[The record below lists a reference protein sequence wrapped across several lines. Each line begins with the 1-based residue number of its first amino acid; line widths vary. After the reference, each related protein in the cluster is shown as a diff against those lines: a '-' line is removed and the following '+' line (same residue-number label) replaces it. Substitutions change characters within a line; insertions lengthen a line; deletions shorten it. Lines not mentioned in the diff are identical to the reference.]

1 MEGNERLEAAY
12 AAHLRGQWKARAQII
27 GVMGVI
33 ASPIIALADYLSN
46 TQLAL
51 YQTDLSTWD
60 VLQTRLLWIILPLAL
75 FPYSALRS
83 RSEEFP
89 VVVIGATSLY
99 AVGNDLT
106 FHLIGGGVTWVHGIV
121 LIAHLVAIPSVLPFT
136 RRERLAFYGINIA
149 ANIALLLSFNDRF
162 STEGGV
168 ILSGTILLAL
178 PFLVIPTV
186 ILDRSLR
193 EAFLLRN
200 EAEESVERLAR
211 SRHQLSR
218 ASNSLMTSVGELEQS
233 TGALAMVAE
242 QARGESSRIA
252 STTEQVAAGAQALA
266 RRAKESAD
274 QVSRTENEAGT
285 ISALVHQMESAID
298 EIGHAVTSASQ
309 TISGLDTRVR
319 NVVGFAGDIQ
329 EIAAQT
335 TILALNAGIE
345 AARAGDQGR
354 GFGVVAEEVRKL
366 AEDTGD
372 ISTKIADLMTEIRH
386 HMEAA
391 VGGTGQIAS
400 RTEQFRASFFDAR
413 TALQNIRDSVA
424 LLEESIQAS
433 LSDASE
439 QAGATEQISGGSVRV
454 MEISREYAQ
463 MTEEVAATASTL
475 SQLAIEL
482 EELLPREERG

>member
-1 MEGNERLEAAY
+1 M
-12 AAHLRGQWKARAQII
+12 
-27 GVMGVI
+27 
-33 ASPIIALADYLSN
+33 LA
-46 TQLAL
+46 
-51 YQTDLSTWD
+51 
-60 VLQTRLLWIILPLAL
+60 
-75 FPYSALRS
+75 
-83 RSEEFP
+83 
-89 VVVIGATSLY
+89 
-99 AVGNDLT
+99 
-106 FHLIGGGVTWVHGIV
+106 
-121 LIAHLVAIPSVLPFT
+121 
-136 RRERLAFYGINIA
+136 
-149 ANIALLLSFNDRF
+149 
-162 STEGGV
+162 EGGV

-186 ILDRSLR
+186 ILDHSLR
-193 EAFLLRN
+193 EAFQLRN
-200 EAEESVERLAR
+200 EAEDSVERLAH
-211 SRHQLSR
+211 SRRQLSR

-242 QARGESSRIA
+242 QARGESSQIA
-252 STTEQVAAGAQALA
+252 STTEQVAAGAHALA
-266 RRAKESAD
+266 RRAQESAD
-274 QVSRTENEAGT
+274 QVSRTESEAGT
-285 ISALVHQMESAID
+285 ISALVQQMEGAID

-345 AARAGDQGR
+345 AARAGEQGR

-372 ISTKIADLMTEIRH
+372 ISTKIADLMSEIRQ

-400 RTEQFRASFFDAR
+400 RTDQFRASFFDAR

-439 QAGATEQISGGSVRV
+439 QAGATEQISGGSARV

>member
-1 MEGNERLEAAY
+1 MKASERLKADY
-12 AAHLRGQWKARAQII
+12 VAHLRSQWQARARII
-27 GVMGVI
+27 CYMGFV
-33 ASPIIALADYLSN
+33 ASPAIAFADFLFSS
-46 TQLAL
+46 QLGL
-51 YQTDLSTWD
+51 YSDFTVGEL
-60 VLQTRLLWIILPLAL
+60 VLLRMSWVVIPLLTYVYT
-75 FPYSALRS
+75 FY
-83 RSEEFP
+83 RSEAREFP
-89 VVVIGATSLY
+89 VVIIAVTSAY
-99 AVGNDLT
+99 AMGNDLN
-106 FHLIGGGVTWVHGIV
+106 FHILGGGGTWVHGV
-121 LIAHLVAIPSVLPFT
+121 VFVAHLVAIPAVLPLTSKQRAGFYIAN
-136 RRERLAFYGINIA
+136 LAASVMFMI
-149 ANIALLLSFNDRF
+149 LF
-162 STEGGV
+162 STQLGM
-168 ILSGTILLAL
+168 SGALVHSGLILLVF
-178 PFLVIPTV
+178 PFLVIPAV

-193 EAFLLRN
+193 EAFQLRT
-200 EAEESVERLAR
+200 EAAESVERLAR
-211 SRHQLSR
+211 SRRQLSR

-242 QARGESSRIA
+242 QARGESSQIA

-274 QVSRTENEAGT
+274 QVSRTESEAGT

-309 TISGLDTRVR
+309 TIGGLDSRVR

-345 AARAGDQGR
+345 AARAGEQGR

-372 ISTKIADLMTEIRH
+372 ISTKIADLMSEIRQ

-400 RTEQFRASFFDAR
+400 RTEEFRASFFDAR

-482 EELLPREERG
+482 EELLPRDEQR